1 MGRVPIGRV
10 LSFRR
15 SPRASLRATITIAAL
30 FVAGSLSLASSPAGA
45 STASQLRDAEAKLS
59 RLIADVG
66 AAAQQRDVLQGQLDV
81 LAGKISDAQGS
92 IEKTQ
97 ADIVDT
103 QHQIAGLAND
113 IGARQGVLDARA
125 KAAYE
130 SGPASSL
137 EFFLGA
143 QSLTDLQDR
152 IEIVNAAAASDR
164 SLIDGMTETKNQLHV
179 KETRLDALK
188 AQFLKKEGQL
198 KAQQRLLDEKFA
210 EQKVLLARLATDEAS
225 VQALVGQLKVQ
236 RQKEI
241 AQALA
246 EAERRRREQQQHG
259 SNGGGGG
266 NWVPGI
272 IKVCP
277 VRGPHGYSDSFGAP
291 RYGGGYHPH
300 AGNDIMS
307 PLGTPIVAPFDGTAE
322 DGSNGLGGL
331 TVVVTGSDGWV
342 YNAHLSAYAATGH
355 VSAGTVIGYVGNTGD
370 AQGGPMHDHFEWH
383 PNAIPQNPWKSP
395 YGYTVIGTAID
406 PYPYLNAVC

>member
-1 MGRVPIGRV
+1 M
-10 LSFRR
+10 
-15 SPRASLRATITIAAL
+15 
-30 FVAGSLSLASSPAGA
+30 
-45 STASQLRDAEAKLS
+45 
-59 RLIADVG
+59 
-66 AAAQQRDVLQGQLDV
+66 
-81 LAGKISDAQGS
+81 
-92 IEKTQ
+92 
-97 ADIVDT
+97 
-103 QHQIAGLAND
+103 
-113 IGARQGVLDARA
+113 LDARA

-143 QSLTDLQDR
+143 QSLSDLQDR

-188 AQFLKKEGQL
+188 AQFLKKEAQL
-198 KAQQRLLDEKFA
+198 KSQQRQLDEKFA

-246 EAERRRREQQQHG
+246 EAERRRREQQQQHG
-259 SNGGGGG
+259 SNGGGGAAG
-266 NWVPGI
+266 TGSPASSRS
-272 IKVCP
+272 
-277 VRGPHGYSDSFGAP
+277 VRSGARTGTRDSFGAP

-307 PLGTPIVAPFDGTAE
+307 PLGTPDRGAVRRHGRGRLERPRRADGRRHRQST
-322 DGSNGLGGL
+322 
-331 TVVVTGSDGWV
+331 GWV
-342 YNAHLSAYAATGH
+342 YNAHLSAYAATSGS
-355 VSAGTVIGYVGNTGD
+355 VSGRDRDRLRRQHGRRAGR
-370 AQGGPMHDHFEWH
+370 PH
-383 PNAIPQNPWKSP
+383 PRPLRVAPERDPARTR
-395 YGYTVIGTAID
+395 GRARTATRVIGTAVD